1 MPRSKALPAENWSE
15 SAAEFWRETT
25 ANYTFNVAEM
35 LILKELCRVITRLDR
50 LQAAA
55 ANEPLVVPG
64 KTGPTSNPLLVEA
77 RLQATVAARLVASL
91 RIPDEAVVAA
101 KSSEAAQSRPQKR
114 GAARGAYVG
123 ASYAPGDAPHLR
135 TVGGT

>member
-1 MPRSKALPAENWSE
+1 MPRSKTLPAEDWSE
-15 SAAEFWRETT
+15 NAAAFWRETT
-25 ANYTFNVAEM
+25 LNYTFNVSEM

-77 RLQATVAARLVASL
+77 RLLAQVAARLVAQL
-91 RIPDEAVVAA
+91 RIPDEVAVAPSRGA
-101 KSSEAAQSRPQKR
+101 GQSRPQKR
-114 GAARGAYVG
+114 GAARGAYAG
-123 ASYAPGDAPHLR
+123 ASYAPSDAPHLR
-135 TVGGT
+135 SVEGA